1 MKNKWS
7 LFLAVYKNKCAHKN
21 KLQSSLCYKIENIK
35 AILWMSVILSKGSE
49 CSFKIL
55 REKGD
60 VRFVKPKWK
69 VFCKRL
75 DIQIVIESVKT

>member
-1 MKNKWS
+1 
-7 LFLAVYKNKCAHKN
+7 
-21 KLQSSLCYKIENIK
+21 
-35 AILWMSVILSKGSE
+35 MSVILSNGSE

-69 VFCKRL
+69 VFYKRL
-75 DIQIVIESVKT
+75 DNQIVIESVKT